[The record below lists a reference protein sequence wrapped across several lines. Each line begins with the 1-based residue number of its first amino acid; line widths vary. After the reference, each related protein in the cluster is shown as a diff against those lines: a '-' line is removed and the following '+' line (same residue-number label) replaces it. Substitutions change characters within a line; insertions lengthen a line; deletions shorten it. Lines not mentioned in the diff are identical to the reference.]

1 MPLRSPIRLRRISRQ
16 LPWRA
21 VSISVTA
28 TILAVA
34 LLWPVL
40 MTITVSG
47 NINWHALSEV
57 GQAYGAVSAVLSGL
71 ALCGVVVSL
80 LIQRRQAQTSTQ
92 YAIRE
97 RHFDLLRLMLDQPD
111 LMYGFAMDPRDP
123 AARRSVYVNLII
135 GHMHMT
141 WMLGEAEEIDLRNAL
156 REMFRGSTAM
166 DWWSRGGG
174 EWTVDPRPRSRQFL
188 RIIQEEYKKAV
199 MTGPP
204 LVAPDDIVTLDS
216 TDIAPNPPVS
226 THRTVGPPVLVA
238 AAIGMAVG
246 AALGKAL
253 RSPGRLRFRGDR

>member
-156 REMFRGSTAM
+156 REMFRGSTAR